1 MKIFSLIA
9 VFVGLLL
16 LISGC
21 GSNPASPAV
30 TPTPTATPGVT
41 SSATPTPTPTPA
53 PPGKSLAA
61 TNVTQAGKV
70 TVYPQGSTVVTIVT
84 VHYVNPVFKDT
95 STRRTYSAGLRTSSN
110 NVAYRDATIETY
122 KVGVDGNGLVV
133 LTPPAG
139 YTILQGTV
147 TSVSSTGSKSFIVDS
162 VAASKGAQVV
172 LHEGPRGGEFGNL
185 GYGAKITLLLDKTDE
200 QPPEPIRLPTLDT
213 PKPTEPTAE
222 LVSGTPTYPDGS
234 ITINVGVPVEDS
246 YEGVAVNH
254 SYPDAK
260 LRYVTSD
267 IDSKSGKIEL
277 EVPEGY
283 VILGGR
289 VGPKDDR
296 SPRFVNSA
304 DPDGTRTLVIHEDRD
319 DEFHFAG
326 HLGGVQLGVVVRKV

>member
-1 MKIFSLIA
+1 MKIFSLIS
-9 VFVGLLL
+9 VLVGLL

-41 SSATPTPTPTPA
+41 SSATPTPTPTPE
-53 PPGKSLAA
+53 PPGKSLVA

-70 TVYPQGSTVVTIVT
+70 SVYPQGSTVATIVA
-84 VHYVNPVFKDT
+84 VHYIHPVFKDT
-95 STRRTYSAGLRTSSN
+95 STKRTYRAGLRTSSN
-110 NVAYRDATIETY
+110 NVVYRDATIQTY
-122 KVGVDGNGLVV
+122 KVGVDGNGLVA
-133 LTPPAG
+133 LTPPSG

-147 TSVSSTGSKSFIVDS
+147 TSTSSTGSKSFIVDS

-172 LHEGPRGGEFGNL
+172 LHEGTSRGEFGNL
-185 GYGAKITLLLDKTDE
+185 GYGAEIALLLDKTDA
-200 QPPEPIRLPTLDT
+200 QPPEPIQLPTLDT
-213 PKPTEPTAE
+213 PKPPEPTAE

-234 ITINVGVPVEDS
+234 ITIQVGVPVEDS

-260 LRYVTSD
+260 LRYVTND
-267 IDSKSGKIEL
+267 IDSKSGKISL

-283 VILGGR
+283 VIIGGR
-289 VGPKDDR
+289 VGPKVDR

-304 DPDGTRTLVIHEDRD
+304 NPDGTRTLVIHEGRY
-319 DEFHFAG
+319 DEFNFAG
-326 HLGGVQLGVVVRKV
+326 HLGGEQLNVIVRKA